1 MYQRFLCGDIMSSLV
16 SVIIPVY
23 NIEAYIEN
31 CLRSVVSQTYSDI
44 EILCVDDG
52 SVDGSAEII
61 KQLSE
66 KDERIKYFYQTNSGV
81 SSARNKGLD
90 NSLGDYVFFVDGD
103 DYLHPRAIEISV
115 DCAEKT
121 NADMVCSHYVIT
133 QSLNEK
139 PENISSYS
147 YSDTDFETLFKKGD
161 KLGKCTFAKLIK
173 KSVTENIRFP
183 EGIAI
188 GEDGCYIIKL
198 MNENINAVTVDKALY
213 YYLKREGSA
222 TTSELN
228 EKRLTILYA
237 YDGMCDYLRDS
248 KNAEIKA
255 YCLRSVFYN
264 INTRRTLYK
273 NSRYEGLVKKECKRI
288 GKKHLRSFLTDKNI
302 PLPIRLLHFT
312 FFKIPFL
319 YTVFQRLY

>member
-1 MYQRFLCGDIMSSLV
+1 MSPLV

-31 CLRSVVSQTYSDI
+31 CLRSIVSQTYTNI

-52 SVDGSAEII
+52 SSDGSSEII
-61 KQLSE
+61 KGFCA
-66 KDERIKYFYQTNSGV
+66 KDDRIKYFYQTNSGV
-81 SSARNKGLD
+81 SAARNKGLD

-103 DYLHPRAIEISV
+103 DCLHPQAIELSV
-115 DCAEKT
+115 DCAEKSD
-121 NADMVCSHYVIT
+121 ADMICSHYLIT
-133 QSLNEK
+133 SSPQSEFESFLDYQ
-139 PENISSYS
+139 YS
-147 YSDTDFETLFKKGD
+147 EADFETLFKKGD
-161 KLGKCTFAKLIK
+161 KLGKCTFAKLIR

-198 MNENINAVTVDKALY
+198 MNENIRSVIIDRVFY
-213 YYLKREGSA
+213 FYLKREGSA

-237 YDGMCDYLRDS
+237 YDGMCDYLKNS

-264 INTRRTLYK
+264 INTRRALYK
-273 NSRYEGLVKKECKRI
+273 NSRYEDLVKKECRRI
-288 GKKHLRSFLTDKNI
+288 GKKHLHAFLCEKRI
-302 PLPIRLLHFT
+302 PLGVRLLHLA
-312 FFKIPFL
+312 FFKIPAL
-319 YTVFQRLY
+319 YSVYIKFK